1 MEYIQTLNPIIQAF
15 LATLLTW
22 LITALGSSIVF
33 LFKKVNKNWLD
44 GMLAA
49 SAGIMLAASFWSLLL
64 PGITQAEN
72 LGFSLPL
79 IITVG
84 ILSGGLLLII
94 GNKVCDTIGKKQ
106 DDKQKRIRMLITS
119 ITIHNIPEGL
129 AIGVAF
135 GSVIYGLDGA
145 TLLAAWTLAIG
156 IGIQNFP
163 EGSAIS
169 LPLKREGA
177 SAKKAFLVG
186 QFSGIVEPISA
197 VIGAL
202 LVMKIRMILPFLL
215 CFAAGAMI
223 YVVVMEL
230 IPESQNNKS
239 KDKMTILTMIGFVI
253 MTLLDV
259 LLG

>member
-72 LGFSLPL
+72 LGLSLPL

-94 GNKVCDTIGKKQ
+94 GNKVCDTIEKKQ

-215 CFAAGAMI
+215 CFAEGAMI

>member
-33 LFKKVNKNWLD
+33 LLKKVNKNWLD

-72 LGFSLPL
+72 LGLSLPL

-94 GNKVCDTIGKKQ
+94 GNKACDTIGKKQ

>member
-1 MEYIQTLNPIIQAF
+1 MEYIETLNPILQAF

-22 LITALGSSIVF
+22 FITALGASIVF
-33 LFKKVNKNWLD
+33 LLKKVNKNWLD
-44 GMLAA
+44 GMLAL

-72 LGFSLPL
+72 LHLSIPTL
-79 IITVG
+79 IIIG
-84 ILSGGLLLII
+84 ILSGGILLMV
-94 GNKVCDTIGKKQ
+94 GNKICESIKGESNQQK
-106 DDKQKRIRMLITS
+106 KRIRMLISS

-135 GSVIYGLDGA
+135 GSVIYGLEGA
-145 TLLAAWTLAIG
+145 TLIAAWTLAIG

-169 LPLKREGA
+169 LPLKREGE
-177 SAKKAFLVG
+177 SAKKAFLIG

-202 LVMKIRMILPFLL
+202 LVTKIRMILPFLL

-223 YVVVMEL
+223 YVVIMEL
-230 IPESQNNKS
+230 IPESQTNDNKE
-239 KDKMTILTMIGFVI
+239 KMAILTMIGFVI

>member
-1 MEYIQTLNPIIQAF
+1 MEYIGTLNPILQAF

-22 LITALGSSIVF
+22 FITALGASIVF
-33 LFKKVNKNWLD
+33 LFKKVNQNWLD
-44 GMLAA
+44 GMLAI

-64 PGITQAEN
+64 PGITQAE
-72 LGFSLPL
+72 SLHLSIPLL
-79 IITVG
+79 IIIG
-84 ILSGGLLLII
+84 ILSGGILLII
-94 GNKVCDTIGKKQ
+94 GNKICESIKGKNN
-106 DDKQKRIRMLITS
+106 DKQKRIRMLISS

-135 GSVIYGLDGA
+135 GSVIYGLNGA
-145 TLLAAWTLAIG
+145 TLIAAWTLAIG

-169 LPLKREGA
+169 LPLKRDGA
-177 SAKKAFLVG
+177 SSKKAFLIG
-186 QFSGIVEPISA
+186 QLSGIVEPISA

-202 LVMKIRMILPFLL
+202 LIIKIRMILPFLL
-215 CFAAGAMI
+215 CFASGAML
-223 YVVVMEL
+223 YVVIMEL
-230 IPESQNNKS
+230 IPESQANNN

-259 LLG
+259 MLG

>member
-72 LGFSLPL
+72 LGLSLPL

-94 GNKVCDTIGKKQ
+94 GNKVCDTIEKKQ

-230 IPESQNNKS
+230 IPESQNNKN
-239 KDKMTILTMIGFVI
+239 KDKMTILTIIGFVI

>member
-72 LGFSLPL
+72 LGLSLPL

-177 SAKKAFLVG
+177 SAKKSILSWTV
-186 QFSGIVEPISA
+186 QWNCRTDFSRNWSTSRHENQNDFTIPTLFCS
-197 VIGAL
+197 
-202 LVMKIRMILPFLL
+202 RCHDL
-215 CFAAGAMI
+215 CSRYGT
-223 YVVVMEL
+223 
-230 IPESQNNKS
+230 NTRKS
-239 KDKMTILTMIGFVI
+239 K
-253 MTLLDV
+253 
-259 LLG
+259 

>member
-1 MEYIQTLNPIIQAF
+1 MEYILTLNPIIQAF

-72 LGFSLPL
+72 LDLSLPL
-79 IITVG
+79 IITFG
-84 ILSGGLLLII
+84 ILSGGFLLII
-94 GNKVCDTIGKKQ
+94 GNKVCDVIGNNN
-106 DDKQKRIRMLITS
+106 DKQKRIRMLIAS

-230 IPESQNNKS
+230 IPESQNNKN